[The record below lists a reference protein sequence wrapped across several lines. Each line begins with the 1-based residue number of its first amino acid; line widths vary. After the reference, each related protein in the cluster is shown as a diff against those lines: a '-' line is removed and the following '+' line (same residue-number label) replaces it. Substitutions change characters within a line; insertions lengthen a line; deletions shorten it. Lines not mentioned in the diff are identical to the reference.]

1 MKLVNPLLYYI
12 SYLYESQNYNWNWSC
27 TKVGGNSVRPLHVML
42 SNAKHLII
50 AMQDEILRC
59 LFVPLKSFGSE

>member
-1 MKLVNPLLYYI
+1 
-12 SYLYESQNYNWNWSC
+12 
-27 TKVGGNSVRPLHVML
+27 ML

-59 LFVPLKSFGSE
+59 LFAPLKSFGSE